1 MANCPVCQSPQTVLV
16 AEHYQA
22 QVRLPEADPG
32 ALAPFAPPLRRS
44 ILPGTLC
51 ITAFWMA
58 ILSPGFTEGRHA
70 LYAGLTFAVLGCAGL
85 FLWLRAR
92 RTDRLRQAAYQAS
105 WLCLGCGKSFNNS

>member
-1 MANCPVCQSPQTVLV
+1 MPTCPACQSPLTVPV

-22 QVRLPEADPG
+22 QVRLSSADPEAV
-32 ALAPFAPPLRRS
+32 APFAPPLRRA

-70 LYAGLTFAVLGCAGL
+70 VYACATFAALGLACL
-85 FLWLRAR
+85 VYWLRAR
-92 RTDRLRQAAYQAS
+92 RADRVRLAAYGAD
-105 WLCLGCGKSFNNS
+105 WLCQACGHRFQG